1 MAKTERPRII
11 EHLPGIASG
20 LGFTAALGFGYAG
33 VPISVVTGTAG
44 YAAGL
49 AAQKEYDFIADYR
62 ARKQKL
68 MKGKSLVKKVKRR

>member
-1 MAKTERPRII
+1 MAKTERPQII

-20 LGFTAALGFGYAG
+20 LGFAAGMGFGYAG

-49 AAQKEYDFIADYR
+49 AAQKEFDFIADYKR
-62 ARKQKL
+62 RKAKL
-68 MKGKSLVKKVKRR
+68 MKGKSLVRAKR